1 MKNKQLLGYVMVGI
15 GFAGLGSLVACE
27 KKADVVQ
34 AAPVPPPP
42 AMPAPTI
49 VATPAAPVDPAANL
63 FAQTLND
70 EAGKP
75 QALSQWKGKPLL
87 VNFWAPWCAPCV
99 KEMPELSTL
108 SGELKAKGIQFI
120 GIGVDTPTNIAEF
133 TGKYKVTYPIYIGGM
148 GATDVARAFGNAN
161 GSLPYTV
168 LIGADGKVAKTYLG
182 ILHFDELRKDLAAL

>member
-42 AMPAPTI
+42 AMPAPVV

>member
-1 MKNKQLLGYVMVGI
+1 MKNKQLLGYVVVGI

-42 AMPAPTI
+42 AMPAPTV

-108 SGELKAKGIQFI
+108 SGELKAEGIQFI